1 MSPTARAECGDM
13 CAVAAAAAAAAAILL
28 VLALPL
34 AAHSNHA
41 DSKEYRSQARRS
53 AIKPIKL
60 QHSACIAVS

>member
-13 CAVAAAAAAAAAILL
+13 CAAAAAAILL